1 MLLMNQS
8 NINIPFLDGARRPH
22 VPHEPDLPRTPRL
35 PHVAGPPPGNHLSVQ
50 ARVPFGYARVAPSQC
65 MPLARSMVGH
75 VEPSICKQP

>member
-8 NINIPFLDGARRPH
+8 NINIPFLDRARRPH

-50 ARVPFGYARVAPSQC
+50 ARVPFGYARV
-65 MPLARSMVGH
+65 GT
-75 VEPSICKQP
+75 EPMHAFGEVHGRACRALNL